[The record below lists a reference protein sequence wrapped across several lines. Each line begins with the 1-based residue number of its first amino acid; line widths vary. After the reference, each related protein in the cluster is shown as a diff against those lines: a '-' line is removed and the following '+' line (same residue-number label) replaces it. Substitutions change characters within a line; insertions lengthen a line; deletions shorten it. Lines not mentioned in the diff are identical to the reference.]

1 MIVIRDS
8 CVVALSFL
16 QSRDWQEIQ
25 ERMDRKTERPAG
37 VLVIRHDLPFGFHY
51 LYAPR
56 PPALTKDFFAETE
69 KIARQSGAIFLKID
83 PVVPFDPFVISH
95 SSLVIRP
102 AYSLQPLQTI
112 LIDCRRSDDELLSAM
127 HPKTRY
133 NIRLAERHGVAVRS
147 VSSHKTGAGG
157 RFWQLLVETSRR
169 EGFSPHPNAHY
180 RILLDAKSRHEFS
193 NELWLAEWQ
202 GELLAAAIVNWYRPA
217 GTATYLHGAS
227 SRGHRDKMAPH
238 LLHWRII
245 QRARE
250 RGFPHYDLGGI
261 DPLRWPGVSRF
272 KQGFGGREYAYP
284 PSYDMVFRPARYR
297 FYRLGRAIR
306 RSLWPSSGEQQ

>member
-1 MIVIRDS
+1 M
-8 CVVALSFL
+8 ASFM
-16 QSRDWQEIQ
+16 QSPDWQTIQ
-25 ERMDRKTERPAG
+25 ELMGRPTRRLAS
-37 VLVIRHDLPFGFHY
+37 VLVIQHDLPLGFHY
-51 LYAPR
+51 LYCPR
-56 PPALTKDFFAETE
+56 PPQLPVEFFTQTVELATKTG
-69 KIARQSGAIFLKID
+69 SLFLKVD
-83 PVVPFDPFVISH
+83 PAEELKIGPSTPLGVKNWKLKVFPSH
-95 SSLVIRP
+95 P
-102 AYSLQPLQTI
+102 LQPRSTL
-112 LIDCRRSDDELLSAM
+112 LIECQKSDGELLAGM

-147 VSSHKTGAGG
+147 VSSHGTDAGNQ
-157 RFWQLLVETSRR
+157 FWQLLVETSRR

-180 RILLDAKSRHEFS
+180 QILLDAKSRHEFS

-202 GELLAAAIVNWYRPA
+202 GELLAAAIVNWYRPSN
-217 GTATYLHGAS
+217 TVTYLHGAS

-261 DPLRWPGVSRF
+261 DPERWPGVSRF

-284 PSYDMVFRPARYR
+284 PSYDMVFRPALYR
-297 FYRLGRAIR
+297 FYRLQRSIR
-306 RSLWPSSGEQQ
+306 RSTWPSSGEQQ